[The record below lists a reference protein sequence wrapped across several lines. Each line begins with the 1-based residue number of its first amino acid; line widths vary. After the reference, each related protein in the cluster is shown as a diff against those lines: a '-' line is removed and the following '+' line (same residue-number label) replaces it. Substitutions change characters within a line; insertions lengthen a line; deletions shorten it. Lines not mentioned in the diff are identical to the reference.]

1 MRQKFWAI
9 IPLALIIAL
18 LVLAKTKE
26 KVSSVAAAC
35 TPMNYTGSVESE
47 NIGTFFGQKVAVP
60 TLAEAEYNSAVLGVA
75 DSERRWVEVDLS
87 EQRLRAWD
95 GNELFLETAIST
107 GLPWWPTPTGEFR
120 IWVKLRS
127 TKMEGGEGKYYYNLP
142 NVPYVMYF
150 EGSGIPRYRGYGL
163 HGTYWHNSFGTPRSH
178 GCVNLPTPVA
188 QRLYSWTT
196 PVIPDGKGVVFAD
209 ENNKGTRIVIHD

>member
-1 MRQKFWAI
+1 
-9 IPLALIIAL
+9 
-18 LVLAKTKE
+18 
-26 KVSSVAAAC
+26 
-35 TPMNYTGSVESE
+35 
-47 NIGTFFGQKVAVP
+47 
-60 TLAEAEYNSAVLGVA
+60 
-75 DSERRWVEVDLS
+75 
-87 EQRLRAWD
+87 
-95 GNELFLETAIST
+95 
-107 GLPWWPTPTGEFR
+107 
-120 IWVKLRS
+120 
-127 TKMEGGEGKYYYNLP
+127 MEGGEGKYYYNLP